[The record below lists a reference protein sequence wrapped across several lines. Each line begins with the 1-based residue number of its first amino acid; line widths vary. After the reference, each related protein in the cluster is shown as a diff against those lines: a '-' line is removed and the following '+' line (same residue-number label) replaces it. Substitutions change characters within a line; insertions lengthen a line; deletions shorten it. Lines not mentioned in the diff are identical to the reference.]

1 MKSIIYAMKDLFG
14 NFFNWRGR
22 LSKEGY
28 IWTWAGILAVEA
40 GLLFL
45 RKIMLFLALFSNY
58 SYDEPISKIMAYAI
72 TMWNAVIFFPVMFA
86 TMRRYHDS
94 GKAGWKVILFN
105 GLSLIFIAFG
115 LFIGGFLAIGF
126 IFAGGYM
133 VTAGT
138 DVAMSGLLGLAVL
151 SACLLLAGVGLAI
164 LNIKY
169 ILQQSDPMENVY
181 GKPTPFNTD

>member
-1 MKSIIYAMKDLFG
+1 MKSIIYAMKDLFR
-14 NFFNWRGR
+14 NSFNWRGR

-40 GLLFL
+40 SLLFL

-58 SYDEPISKIMAYAI
+58 SYDELISKIMAYAI

-105 GLSLIFIAFG
+105 GLSLIFIVFG
-115 LFIGGFLAIGF
+115 LFIGGFLIIGF

-133 VTAGT
+133 VTAGA
-138 DVAMSGLLGLAVL
+138 DVAMSGLLGFAVL
-151 SACLLLAGVGLAI
+151 SVCLLLAGVGFAI